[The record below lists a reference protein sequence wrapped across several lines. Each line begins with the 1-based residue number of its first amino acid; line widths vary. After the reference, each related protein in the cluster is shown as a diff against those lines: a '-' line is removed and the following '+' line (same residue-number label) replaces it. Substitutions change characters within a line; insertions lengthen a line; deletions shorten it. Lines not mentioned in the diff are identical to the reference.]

1 MVPPFDPVML
11 VRFAFPELPIAED
24 ELDALTRPMVD
35 AAEACADSLP
45 TEEELDALTAPM
57 LDAAHDTLDT
67 LNPETPDP

>member
-1 MVPPFDPVML
+1 VTASPFDPVML
-11 VRFAFPELPIAED
+11 VRFAFPELPTAE
-24 ELDALTRPMVD
+24 ELDALTRPMLD

-45 TEEELDALTAPM
+45 TAEELDALTAPM

>member
-1 MVPPFDPVML
+1 MVPPFDPAML
-11 VRFAFPELPIAED
+11 VRFAFPELPTEE

-45 TEEELDALTAPM
+45 TAEELDALTAPM
-57 LDAAHDTLDT
+57 LAAAHDTLDT

>member
-1 MVPPFDPVML
+1 MVPPFDPAML
-11 VRFAFPELPIAED
+11 VRFAFPE
-24 ELDALTRPMVD
+24 
-35 AAEACADSLP
+35 LP